1 MLRWG
6 ALVAALLVGCATG
19 AVLRDVVL
27 PARAQGNVTTYAY
40 KSYPHRDLV
49 ELGRQA
55 DPNLKEMDALDR
67 GLTELGRRGWRI
79 AVEHNDWYVMES
91 RVGP

>member
-1 MLRWG
+1 VLRWG
-6 ALVAALLVGCATG
+6 ALVAALFVGCATG

-40 KSYPHRDLV
+40 KTYTWRELV

-55 DPNLKEMDALDR
+55 DSSLKEMDALDR
-67 GLTELGRRGWRI
+67 GLTEVGKRGWRLS
-79 AVEHNDWYVMES
+79 VEHNDSYVMES